1 MKALD
6 SHRHHQAGFTLI
18 ELLVA
23 MAISA
28 ILAVLSYQAVNEVT
42 QVKSRLE
49 ANNERFSALQR
60 ALWWMEQDFSQMTP
74 RPVLDSLGSVLPSY
88 QMQDQQVSLT
98 RIATYPSPYGESG
111 LVRVGYRLEG
121 EVLYRVVWPVLDR
134 APDTQV
140 QQWELLDGVTAFQ
153 IHQMDEKQQWQSYWP
168 PLRQESDGQ
177 TAPKLPGLVEIVLEY
192 DGVGQVRR
200 LIRGADS

>member
-1 MKALD
+1 MKPLV
-6 SHRHHQAGFTLI
+6 SYRHHQAGFTLI

-28 ILAVLSYQAVNEVT
+28 ILAILSYQAVNEVT

-88 QMQDQQVSLT
+88 QMQGQQVSLT

-121 EVLYRVVWPVLDR
+121 EVLYRRVWPVLDR

-140 QQWELLDGVTAFQ
+140 QQWELLDGVKSFR
-153 IHQMDEKQQWQSYWP
+153 IRQMDEKRQWQSYWP
-168 PLRQESDGQ
+168 PLRQETDGQ
-177 TAPKLPGLVEIVLEY
+177 PPPKLPGLVEIVLEY
-192 DGVGQVRR
+192 EGVGQVRR

>member
-1 MKALD
+1 MKQPR
-6 SHRHHQAGFTLI
+6 SQRNRQAGFTLI

-23 MAISA
+23 MSISA

-74 RPVLDSLGSVLPSY
+74 RPILDNLGSTLPSY
-88 QMQDQQVSLT
+88 QMQGQQVSLT

-121 EVLYRVVWPVLDR
+121 EVLYRLVWPVLDR

-153 IHQMDEKQQWQSYWP
+153 IRQMDENQQWQPYWP
-168 PLRQESDGQ
+168 PLRQETEGK
-177 TAPKLPGLVEIVLEY
+177 TVPKLPGLVEIVIEY
-192 DGVGQVRR
+192 EGVGEVRR